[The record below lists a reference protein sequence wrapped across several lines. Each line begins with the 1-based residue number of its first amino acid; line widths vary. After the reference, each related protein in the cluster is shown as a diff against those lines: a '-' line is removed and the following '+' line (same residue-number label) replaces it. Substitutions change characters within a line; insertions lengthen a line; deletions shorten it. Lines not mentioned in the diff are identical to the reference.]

1 MIYTNMSNTYTKMNE
16 EQIYQILRNAIFNAD
31 LPPGT
36 QLIESSLAEAFGV
49 SRTPI
54 RAVLQRLKY
63 DSLVEIIPH
72 RGAFVYCPTPEESE
86 QIFFVRQILE
96 PEAAALA
103 AIHATPEQLK
113 VMEEMLKKEKECY
126 EQNEHHKALPFIEQF
141 HMTII
146 EASGNPYLVE
156 CLRRIIS
163 LTHIILTFYDVSH
176 THSCDVYEEHEAL
189 YKAICAHDAN
199 RAKQLTHLHIPSI
212 VRDIDFSKKFNGSL
226 SIHEII
232 KKYTR

>member
-1 MIYTNMSNTYTKMNE
+1 
-16 EQIYQILRNAIFNAD
+16 
-31 LPPGT
+31 
-36 QLIESSLAEAFGV
+36 
-49 SRTPI
+49 
-54 RAVLQRLKY
+54 
-63 DSLVEIIPH
+63 
-72 RGAFVYCPTPEESE
+72 
-86 QIFFVRQILE
+86 
-96 PEAAALA
+96 
-103 AIHATPEQLK
+103 
-113 VMEEMLKKEKECY
+113 MLKKEKECY
-126 EQNEHHKALPFIEQF
+126 EKNESHKALPFIEQF

-189 YKAICAHDAN
+189 YKAICDRDAD

-212 VRDIDFSKKFNGSL
+212 VRDIDFTKKFNRSL

-232 KKYTR
+232 KKYTT